1 MAVCSGLD
9 GGARLPP
16 GGAPASS
23 TARSAASA
31 RATRAPRAA
40 AAAALAELRGVK
52 QRLITTLRLLKLS
65 NQLAMIKANNFELK
79 ITLKA

>member
-1 MAVCSGLD
+1 MAERGCPPEGLLPAARR
-9 GGARLPP
+9 GAVRRVR
-16 GGAPASS
+16 SS
-23 TARSAASA
+23 SA
-31 RATRAPRAA
+31 RPTGSCSSR
-40 AAAALAELRGVK
+40 AALAELQGVK